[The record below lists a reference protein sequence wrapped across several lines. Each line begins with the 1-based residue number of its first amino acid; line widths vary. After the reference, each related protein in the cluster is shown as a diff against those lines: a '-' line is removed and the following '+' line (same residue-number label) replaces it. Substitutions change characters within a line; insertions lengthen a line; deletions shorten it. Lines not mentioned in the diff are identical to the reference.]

1 MGYTGY
7 RVTQYIDDNPLSPT
21 YGNTWTERELDTS
34 HCPTGDDEWVLVAT
48 SCEATTSGF
57 TGNMIYTYYNSATN
71 QYSSTTASST
81 ECDADSLNEIWV
93 NSGDTFCEQD
103 EDGIYSGW
111 AIQVQVQRNSNLLN
125 YNETR
130 EVRIPDA
137 TCAEHLEPNWTTIY
151 SHCTIVAD
159 HVTGQLSYDGTLEE
173 LQIDDNPSSP
183 TFNQTRVIYTPDEEN
198 CPAIICDEVERT
210 WEFVDDICGSMMPIE
225 YGLTGLTPDTLYHV
239 YREYESCIV
248 GGVPVKTEPT
258 NRFSAT
264 TYQTS
269 VTDCVERWVD
279 TPQTVCIEEAFNGKW
294 LATYTGGTT
303 SSAECGSSSAITQNE
318 ISVDGLLSVEIGD
331 CVTTLGSP
339 NNYIQPPFEGAT
351 SLTSVTFGQNVNR
364 IGVRTFRNCSGLTSI
379 DIPSSVTY
387 IGNSAFV
394 NCKSL
399 SSVTIPD
406 SVTEL
411 GDSAFQ
417 NCYSM
422 TSVNIGT
429 GITRIKDFTFDNC
442 SGLTSVTIPSSVTR
456 IDEGAFQACKSLQ
469 SITVESTT
477 PPLLSGTTVFNNTNN
492 SNILVPC
499 ESQAAYI
506 TAPGW
511 SNYKSRIKGIP
522 PCTKLKWIATY
533 SGGTI
538 SSTTC
543 NGSFDSI
550 TNGEIPNTNLL
561 ESVLINDC
569 VGLIEARTFTNS
581 SIKSIDKAGNGINTD
596 GIGIDYQAFKNSAL
610 EVYMPMRW
618 NSKTWSE
625 IYRGKIWA
633 EAFYGC
639 KLRRVIVIVD
649 EMGEGAF
656 GSNHYLTDLHVGTE
670 VISDGAFYDC
680 SSLTGVTWEH
690 NVRTIGRYA
699 FGDCRAMTTITIP
712 SGVTS
717 IGEGAFDYCTGL
729 TEIII
734 EATTPPTLGVGA
746 FDYTNNCLIKVPSSS
761 LSAYQSAWPDYA
773 SRITAIS

>member
-137 TCAEHLEPNWTTIY
+137 TCEEHLEPNWTTIY

-159 HVTGQLSYDGTLEE
+159 PVTGQLSYDGTLEE

-279 TPQTVCIEEAFNGKW
+279 TTQTVCIEEALYGKW

-303 SSAECGSSSAITQNE
+303 SSAECDASSAITQNE
-318 ISVDGLLSVEIGD
+318 INNIDLVSVEIGD
-331 CVTTLGSP
+331 CTYQINTDAFRF
-339 NNYIQPPFEGAT
+339 YT
-351 SLTSVTFGQNVNR
+351 SLTSINIPNNVA
-364 IGVRTFRNCSGLTSI
+364 I
-379 DIPSSVTY
+379 
-387 IGNSAFV
+387 IGNEAFYF
-394 NCKSL
+394 C
-399 SSVTIPD
+399 T
-406 SVTEL
+406 
-411 GDSAFQ
+411 
-417 NCYSM
+417 
-422 TSVNIGT
+422 
-429 GITRIKDFTFDNC
+429 
-442 SGLTSVTIPSSVTR
+442 GLTSVTIGSGLTSIGT
-456 IDEGAFQACKSLQ
+456 GAFR
-469 SITVESTT
+469 
-477 PPLLSGTTVFNNTNN
+477 
-492 SNILVPC
+492 
-499 ESQAAYI
+499 Y
-506 TAPGW
+506 
-511 SNYKSRIKGIP
+511 
-522 PCTKLKWIATY
+522 
-533 SGGTI
+533 
-538 SSTTC
+538 
-543 NGSFDSI
+543 
-550 TNGEIPNTNLL
+550 
-561 ESVLINDC
+561 
-569 VGLIEARTFTNS
+569 
-581 SIKSIDKAGNGINTD
+581 
-596 GIGIDYQAFKNSAL
+596 
-610 EVYMPMRW
+610 
-618 NSKTWSE
+618 
-625 IYRGKIWA
+625 
-633 EAFYGC
+633 
-639 KLRRVIVIVD
+639 
-649 EMGEGAF
+649 
-656 GSNHYLTDLHVGTE
+656 
-670 VISDGAFYDC
+670 C
-680 SSLTGVTWEH
+680 SSLTGVTV
-690 NVRTIGRYA
+690 N
-699 FGDCRAMTTITIP
+699 
-712 SGVTS
+712 
-717 IGEGAFDYCTGL
+717 
-729 TEIII
+729 
-734 EATTPPTLGVGA
+734 ATTPPTLGAYA
-746 FDYTNNCLIKVPSSS
+746 FSDYNNCTIYVPAASVNAYK
-761 LSAYQSAWPDYA
+761 SASGWSDYA
-773 SRITAIS
+773 SRIQAIP

>member
-303 SSAECGSSSAITQNE
+303 SSAECGSSSAITSGE
-318 ISVDGLLSVEIGD
+318 VTKTDLVRLEIGS
-331 CVTTLGSP
+331 CVTGIS
-339 NNYIQPPFEGAT
+339 
-351 SLTSVTFGQNVNR
+351 
-364 IGVRTFRNCSGLTSI
+364 
-379 DIPSSVTY
+379 
-387 IGNSAFV
+387 NSAFT
-394 NCKSL
+394 SASTL
-399 SSVTIPD
+399 SSVTIPNGVTSIGSRAFNKCSSLTSINIPD
-406 SVTEL
+406 SVTSI
-411 GDSAFQ
+411 GTYAFASCTGLTSITIPSGITEINNSLFYQ
-417 NCYSM
+417 CSGL
-422 TSVNIGT
+422 TSVNIPSGV
-429 GITRIKDFTFDNC
+429 TRIGSNVFSGCRSLSNITIPDSITSIGNGAFNGCSSLTSITIPSGVTSINQETFWGCTSLTSATIPNSVTSIGTNAFNGC
-442 SGLTSVTIPSSVTR
+442 SGLTSVTIPDSVTS
-456 IDEGAFQACKSLQ
+456 IGNYAFSKCSGLTSVTIGSGITSIGAAVFYNCNGLT
-469 SITVESTT
+469 SITVEA
-477 PPLLSGTTVFNNTNN
+477 
-492 SNILVPC
+492 I
-499 ESQAAYI
+499 
-506 TAPGW
+506 
-511 SNYKSRIKGIP
+511 
-522 PCTKLKWIATY
+522 
-533 SGGTI
+533 
-538 SSTTC
+538 
-543 NGSFDSI
+543 
-550 TNGEIPNTNLL
+550 
-561 ESVLINDC
+561 
-569 VGLIEARTFTNS
+569 
-581 SIKSIDKAGNGINTD
+581 
-596 GIGIDYQAFKNSAL
+596 
-610 EVYMPMRW
+610 
-618 NSKTWSE
+618 
-625 IYRGKIWA
+625 
-633 EAFYGC
+633 
-639 KLRRVIVIVD
+639 
-649 EMGEGAF
+649 
-656 GSNHYLTDLHVGTE
+656 
-670 VISDGAFYDC
+670 
-680 SSLTGVTWEH
+680 
-690 NVRTIGRYA
+690 
-699 FGDCRAMTTITIP
+699 
-712 SGVTS
+712 
-717 IGEGAFDYCTGL
+717 
-729 TEIII
+729 
-734 EATTPPTLGVGA
+734 TPPTLGDTA
-746 FDYTNNCLIKVPSSS
+746 FPSNCSIYVPCSSVN
-761 LSAYQSAWPDYA
+761 AYKTASEWSNYA
-773 SRITAIS
+773 SRIQAIP